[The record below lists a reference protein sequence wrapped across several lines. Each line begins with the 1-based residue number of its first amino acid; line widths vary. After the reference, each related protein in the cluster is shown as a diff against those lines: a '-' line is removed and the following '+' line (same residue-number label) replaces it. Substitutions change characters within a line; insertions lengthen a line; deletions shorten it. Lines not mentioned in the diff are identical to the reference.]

1 MCPTILLCLIILS
14 LMSVWYKVQILDID
28 DSTCLIWNHAR
39 YSVPGYELENKNGL
53 QCTRHNCNV
62 RGCNA
67 SIYITWNDSVPQF
80 RGKSDHDEWNNIKH
94 SIHGHSD
101 WGGAALIRESAI
113 TSINMDISIGKSKSD
128 AFHSYSLSHPHE
140 SYALSLR
147 DISHRL
153 TNVSDKYPSAPASVD
168 SIATDLVSKPQWKG
182 NYYTHVEFEL
192 ADKLQDDTL
201 EQGFKDLLLNGTPAQ
216 LESSMNEWK
225 CEMATL
231 IKKISLSYLAVS
243 RFNANGFRS
252 DYFMAHNTSST
263 LFVFGEVGH
272 LDILQSTELWLFDGT
287 YDSTPSLH
295 NYLLFT
301 QEWYIH
307 ACEPSGVAG
316 VQSESFPTVK
326 ILFAT
331 GDGNMSA
338 DSYKEAMN
346 LLLDEARRRGKDLN
360 RIGHRAIGDF
370 EKAERIGIEE
380 SDLYLLDGVVE
391 GCGYHFTA
399 RWRNALKQYN
409 LWKAYLNDKAVH
421 NYWHTFMC
429 IRAVPEMKVT
439 DAYHVMMGK
448 AVTDVPRKYL
458 NDIKR
463 MATEY
468 LEPIWINHEARFAR
482 CEWNEYRRE
491 IRANNHAES
500 MNNAVQKF
508 LGVHPEFYLWLWKS
522 KQFSATQLARWRRYH
537 ENGFQRKR
545 KVKEHLKNLNLKDL
559 WDKVALP
566 VNEGGI
572 SLYTYMRG
580 VSLVYREK
588 WSELNAMFGPLNY
601 DNDKM

>member
-182 NYYTHVEFEL
+182 NYYTL
-192 ADKLQDDTL
+192 
-201 EQGFKDLLLNGTPAQ
+201 
-216 LESSMNEWK
+216 
-225 CEMATL
+225 
-231 IKKISLSYLAVS
+231 
-243 RFNANGFRS
+243 
-252 DYFMAHNTSST
+252 
-263 LFVFGEVGH
+263 
-272 LDILQSTELWLFDGT
+272 
-287 YDSTPSLH
+287 
-295 NYLLFT
+295 
-301 QEWYIH
+301 
-307 ACEPSGVAG
+307 
-316 VQSESFPTVK
+316 
-326 ILFAT
+326 
-331 GDGNMSA
+331 
-338 DSYKEAMN
+338 
-346 LLLDEARRRGKDLN
+346 
-360 RIGHRAIGDF
+360 
-370 EKAERIGIEE
+370 
-380 SDLYLLDGVVE
+380 
-391 GCGYHFTA
+391 
-399 RWRNALKQYN
+399 
-409 LWKAYLNDKAVH
+409 
-421 NYWHTFMC
+421 
-429 IRAVPEMKVT
+429 
-439 DAYHVMMGK
+439 
-448 AVTDVPRKYL
+448 
-458 NDIKR
+458 
-463 MATEY
+463 
-468 LEPIWINHEARFAR
+468 
-482 CEWNEYRRE
+482 
-491 IRANNHAES
+491 
-500 MNNAVQKF
+500 
-508 LGVHPEFYLWLWKS
+508 
-522 KQFSATQLARWRRYH
+522 
-537 ENGFQRKR
+537 GFQGKR

-588 WSELNAMFGPLNY
+588 LEKRFV
-601 DNDKM
+601 

>member
-243 RFNANGFRS
+243 RFNMIRIIKLNGR
-252 DYFMAHNTSST
+252 
-263 LFVFGEVGH
+263 
-272 LDILQSTELWLFDGT
+272 IIK
-287 YDSTPSLH
+287 
-295 NYLLFT
+295 LL
-301 QEWYIH
+301 
-307 ACEPSGVAG
+307 
-316 VQSESFPTVK
+316 
-326 ILFAT
+326 
-331 GDGNMSA
+331 
-338 DSYKEAMN
+338 
-346 LLLDEARRRGKDLN
+346 
-360 RIGHRAIGDF
+360 
-370 EKAERIGIEE
+370 
-380 SDLYLLDGVVE
+380 
-391 GCGYHFTA
+391 
-399 RWRNALKQYN
+399 
-409 LWKAYLNDKAVH
+409 
-421 NYWHTFMC
+421 
-429 IRAVPEMKVT
+429 
-439 DAYHVMMGK
+439 
-448 AVTDVPRKYL
+448 RKYL

-559 WDKVALP
+559 W
-566 VNEGGI
+566 
-572 SLYTYMRG
+572 
-580 VSLVYREK
+580 
-588 WSELNAMFGPLNY
+588 
-601 DNDKM
+601 

>member
-94 SIHGHSD
+94 S
-101 WGGAALIRESAI
+101 
-113 TSINMDISIGKSKSD
+113 
-128 AFHSYSLSHPHE
+128 
-140 SYALSLR
+140 
-147 DISHRL
+147 
-153 TNVSDKYPSAPASVD
+153 
-168 SIATDLVSKPQWKG
+168 
-182 NYYTHVEFEL
+182 
-192 ADKLQDDTL
+192 
-201 EQGFKDLLLNGTPAQ
+201 
-216 LESSMNEWK
+216 
-225 CEMATL
+225 
-231 IKKISLSYLAVS
+231 
-243 RFNANGFRS
+243 
-252 DYFMAHNTSST
+252 
-263 LFVFGEVGH
+263 
-272 LDILQSTELWLFDGT
+272 
-287 YDSTPSLH
+287 
-295 NYLLFT
+295 
-301 QEWYIH
+301 
-307 ACEPSGVAG
+307 
-316 VQSESFPTVK
+316 
-326 ILFAT
+326 
-331 GDGNMSA
+331 
-338 DSYKEAMN
+338 
-346 LLLDEARRRGKDLN
+346 
-360 RIGHRAIGDF
+360 
-370 EKAERIGIEE
+370 
-380 SDLYLLDGVVE
+380 
-391 GCGYHFTA
+391 
-399 RWRNALKQYN
+399 
-409 LWKAYLNDKAVH
+409 
-421 NYWHTFMC
+421 
-429 IRAVPEMKVT
+429 
-439 DAYHVMMGK
+439 
-448 AVTDVPRKYL
+448 
-458 NDIKR
+458 
-463 MATEY
+463 
-468 LEPIWINHEARFAR
+468 
-482 CEWNEYRRE
+482 RRE

>member
-243 RFNANGFRS
+243 R
-252 DYFMAHNTSST
+252 
-263 LFVFGEVGH
+263 
-272 LDILQSTELWLFDGT
+272 
-287 YDSTPSLH
+287 
-295 NYLLFT
+295 
-301 QEWYIH
+301 
-307 ACEPSGVAG
+307 
-316 VQSESFPTVK
+316 
-326 ILFAT
+326 
-331 GDGNMSA
+331 
-338 DSYKEAMN
+338 
-346 LLLDEARRRGKDLN
+346 
-360 RIGHRAIGDF
+360 
-370 EKAERIGIEE
+370 
-380 SDLYLLDGVVE
+380 
-391 GCGYHFTA
+391 
-399 RWRNALKQYN
+399 
-409 LWKAYLNDKAVH
+409 
-421 NYWHTFMC
+421 
-429 IRAVPEMKVT
+429 
-439 DAYHVMMGK
+439 
-448 AVTDVPRKYL
+448 
-458 NDIKR
+458 
-463 MATEY
+463 
-468 LEPIWINHEARFAR
+468 
-482 CEWNEYRRE
+482 
-491 IRANNHAES
+491 
-500 MNNAVQKF
+500 
-508 LGVHPEFYLWLWKS
+508 
-522 KQFSATQLARWRRYH
+522 YH

>member
-128 AFHSYSLSHPHE
+128 AFHSYSLSH
-140 SYALSLR
+140 
-147 DISHRL
+147 L
-153 TNVSDKYPSAPASVD
+153 TS
-168 SIATDLVSKPQWKG
+168 
-182 NYYTHVEFEL
+182 
-192 ADKLQDDTL
+192 
-201 EQGFKDLLLNGTPAQ
+201 
-216 LESSMNEWK
+216 
-225 CEMATL
+225 
-231 IKKISLSYLAVS
+231 
-243 RFNANGFRS
+243 
-252 DYFMAHNTSST
+252 
-263 LFVFGEVGH
+263 
-272 LDILQSTELWLFDGT
+272 
-287 YDSTPSLH
+287 
-295 NYLLFT
+295 
-301 QEWYIH
+301 
-307 ACEPSGVAG
+307 
-316 VQSESFPTVK
+316 
-326 ILFAT
+326 
-331 GDGNMSA
+331 
-338 DSYKEAMN
+338 
-346 LLLDEARRRGKDLN
+346 
-360 RIGHRAIGDF
+360 
-370 EKAERIGIEE
+370 
-380 SDLYLLDGVVE
+380 
-391 GCGYHFTA
+391 
-399 RWRNALKQYN
+399 
-409 LWKAYLNDKAVH
+409 
-421 NYWHTFMC
+421 
-429 IRAVPEMKVT
+429 
-439 DAYHVMMGK
+439 K